1 MSSTLLRIPGIGKTI
16 AEDLH
21 QLGIEHIEQLIGRD
35 PQALY
40 DQLSKVQGEPIDRCM
55 LYVFRCAVYYAETP
69 QENRDPSKLK
79 WWKWKE

>member
-1 MSSTLLRIPGIGKTI
+1 MASTLLRIPGVGKTI

-40 DQLSKVQGEPIDRCM
+40 EQLVQLQGETVDRSV
-55 LYVFRCAVYYAETP
+55 LYVFRCAIYYAETP
-69 QENRDPSKLK
+69 QELRDPIKLK
-79 WWKWKE
+79 WWNWKE